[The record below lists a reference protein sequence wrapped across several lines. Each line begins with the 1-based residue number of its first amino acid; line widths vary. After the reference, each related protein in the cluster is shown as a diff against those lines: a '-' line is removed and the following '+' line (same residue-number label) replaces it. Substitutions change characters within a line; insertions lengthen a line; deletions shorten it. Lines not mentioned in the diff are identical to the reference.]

1 MMIQHFCTDNW
12 DFTNHKKSQEWN
24 QQKLARSLN
33 TSYYIF
39 LLFASKMRGFFIPEL
54 SIIWLYVHIASTAPF
69 LMLKSP
75 LDHVSAPWD
84 GDHIT
89 TEHRIT
95 LQLCKMPWQKACHS
109 ARQFFQISPIISNQ
123 SDSIM
128 SMCIVKYLQSPP
140 ITSNHHFNHH
150 FISKPWSH
158 LVSPLHI
165 FNDLTICADCHR
177 PISFLQVPR
186 VISTQALVVSVPSF
200 WGINLHQLLGT

>member
-140 ITSNHHFNHH
+140 IIISIIISYPNLGVTWCPPCTSSTTLPSAQIVTVPSAFCKCLEWSPRRLSLFRSHHFGGL
-150 FISKPWSH
+150 IY
-158 LVSPLHI
+158 
-165 FNDLTICADCHR
+165 
-177 PISFLQVPR
+177 
-186 VISTQALVVSVPSF
+186 
-200 WGINLHQLLGT
+200 INY